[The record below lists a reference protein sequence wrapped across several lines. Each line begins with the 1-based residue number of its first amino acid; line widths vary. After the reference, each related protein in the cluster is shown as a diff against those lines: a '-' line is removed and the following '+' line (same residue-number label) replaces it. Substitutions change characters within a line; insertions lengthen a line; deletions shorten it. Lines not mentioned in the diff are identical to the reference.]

1 MWQRNVRQPGHEV
14 HDLRRG
20 RCVLAAIEA
29 RREDGIAE
37 VGHVGEGQGGGAGGA
52 GCRGGGEGGEEAPA
66 LDGGA
71 VVDCD
76 EGGGGEVGCVCV
88 CEGVGCPEGEGEEE
102 EGEEVHGVWV
112 LGT

>member
-1 MWQRNVRQPGHEV
+1 MKWLTVSVFALVMAGFTVVGCATGSSPLGPG
-14 HDLRRG
+14 G
-20 RCVLAAIEA
+20 
-29 RREDGIAE
+29 G
-37 VGHVGEGQGGGAGGA
+37 GPGGAGGA